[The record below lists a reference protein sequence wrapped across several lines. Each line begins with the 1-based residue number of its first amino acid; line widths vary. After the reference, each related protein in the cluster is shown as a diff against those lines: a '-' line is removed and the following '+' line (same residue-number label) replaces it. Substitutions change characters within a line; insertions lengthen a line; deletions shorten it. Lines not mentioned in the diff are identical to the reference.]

1 MIKINAL
8 SFQYPQSSH
17 KVLDNVSLEIPPGT
31 LTLVTGASGSGKST
45 LLRCINGLVPHF
57 SGGTISGQIQVF
69 GFDPIHEGVEV
80 LANIVSFVF
89 QEPEAQ
95 FIFDVVEDEIAFSL
109 ENLGVSRSEMGL
121 RIDEVLHQLHLQDL
135 RYRKINHIS
144 GGEQQK
150 VAIASALVTRPKV
163 LILDEPTSQLDPTAA
178 DEVLKLIL
186 ELRSQLNLTVLIS
199 EHRLERLLPY
209 VDRMI
214 NLTSSQTV
222 TYGLPQDVLHSMV
235 QVPPIIEIAQK
246 LGVSPLPL
254 APEAFPN
261 LPAGKFPSV
270 SSQSQRT
277 PIEKPETL
285 LSIQLLSTSFGDQQI
300 LKDITLDIHKGEIL
314 VMMGPNGA
322 GKTTVLRSILQMI
335 PSSGNVIYRDVHL
348 ENMGF
353 SEIIQHIAYLPQ
365 NPNDLLFAETI
376 IDELKITLKNHSRD
390 INKDNLCE
398 FLGHFGL
405 EDKGG
410 RYPRD
415 LSVGERQ
422 RTALAAITVHNPEI
436 IFLDEPTRGLDYQA
450 KKALSGLF
458 QHWRKHRKA
467 IIVVTHDIEF
477 AAQLADRVAILERG
491 KLVFSGS
498 PITAF
503 TTFPAYQTQTARLF
517 PGTGWIVPED
527 VVTDTDQNT

>member
-17 KVLDNVSLEIPPGT
+17 KVLDNISLEIPPGT

-57 SGGTISGQIQVF
+57 SGGTISGQIRVF
-69 GFDPIHEGVEV
+69 GYNPIREGVEV
-80 LANIVSFVF
+80 LAKIVGFVF

-95 FIFDVVEDEIAFSL
+95 FVFDVVEDEIAFSL
-109 ENLGVSRSEMGL
+109 ENLGVSRAEMDL
-121 RIDEVLHQLHLQDL
+121 RIDQVLRQLHLQDL
-135 RYRKINHIS
+135 RYRKINQIS

-150 VAIASALVTRPKV
+150 VAIASVLVTHPKV
-163 LILDEPTSQLDPTAA
+163 LILDEPTSQLDPAAA
-178 DEVLKLIL
+178 DEVLRLIL

-214 NLTSSQTV
+214 NLTVDQSAE
-222 TYGLPQDVLHSMV
+222 YGLPQKILRIMV

-254 APEAFPN
+254 APEEFPK
-261 LPAGKFPSV
+261 LPPGKFSSV
-270 SSQSQRT
+270 NRQRKKS
-277 PIEKPETL
+277 PIEAPENL
-285 LSIQLLSTSFGDQQI
+285 LSIQHLSTSFGDQQI
-300 LKDITLDIHKGEIL
+300 LKNITLDIHKGEIL
-314 VMMGPNGA
+314 VIMGPNGA
-322 GKTTVLRSILQMI
+322 GKTTLLRSILQMI
-335 PSSGNVIYRDVHL
+335 PSSGRIIYGDVHL
-348 ENMGF
+348 EDMGF
-353 SEIIQHIAYLPQ
+353 SEVIKHIAYLPQ

-376 IDELKITLKNHSRD
+376 IDELKTTMKNHDRD
-390 INKDNLCE
+390 TDMEIFRE

-405 EDKGG
+405 GDKGD

-436 IFLDEPTRGLDYQA
+436 IFLDEPTRGMDYQA
-450 KKALSGLF
+450 KKALSLLF
-458 QHWRKHRKA
+458 HQWRQQGKA
-467 IIVVTHDIEF
+467 IVLITHDVEF
-477 AAQLADRVAILERG
+477 AAHLADRVAILEDG
-491 KLVFSGS
+491 KLVFSG
-498 PITAF
+498 PPVTAF
-503 TTFPAYQTQTARLF
+503 TAFAPYQTQTARLF
-517 PGTGWIVPED
+517 PHTGWITSED
-527 VVTDTDQNT
+527 VVANTHQKT